1 MVFTLKRFTVRYKW
15 KTESS
20 TEYSIFEYNKF
31 LDMQSSFVGGT
42 VVWTYVKHL
51 INDLFLSDE
60 NKTITKQKPLEE
72 TKTVMK
78 CIHTFVKE

>member
-1 MVFTLKRFTVRYKW
+1 
-15 KTESS
+15 
-20 TEYSIFEYNKF
+20 
-31 LDMQSSFVGGT
+31 MQSSFVGGT

-60 NKTITKQKPLEE
+60 NKTITKQKPLQE

>member
-42 VVWTYVKHL
+42 VV
-51 INDLFLSDE
+51 
-60 NKTITKQKPLEE
+60 
-72 TKTVMK
+72 
-78 CIHTFVKE
+78 